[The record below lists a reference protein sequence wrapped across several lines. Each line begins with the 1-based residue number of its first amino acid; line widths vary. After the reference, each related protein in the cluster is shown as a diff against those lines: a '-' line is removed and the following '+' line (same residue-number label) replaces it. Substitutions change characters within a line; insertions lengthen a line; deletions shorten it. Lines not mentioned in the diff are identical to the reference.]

1 MAPLGGLFATQRHLR
16 VETERGLCDRYAGD
30 VRFGGPLT
38 PTSAARSWSW
48 ASAAGMVARERV
60 AGMVA
65 RERAVSGSV
74 AEIPGG
80 ENWLSG

>member
-1 MAPLGGLFATQRHLR
+1 
-16 VETERGLCDRYAGD
+16 
-30 VRFGGPLT
+30 
-38 PTSAARSWSW
+38 
-48 ASAAGMVARERV
+48 MVARERV

-65 RERAVSGSV
+65 RERPVSGSV